1 MQNMSLIEYFWRAS
15 QQIVMLN
22 PNEPLDKAGIEAW
35 GSGFL
40 LEYRES
46 LYFITCDHNLHLL
59 DDYSNGERANLD
71 FNVAIITNDRNQA
84 TPLSMG
90 LVFVP
95 EFYYFDSFDTFL
107 PEIMDMKDVAFAKI
121 KQDFPLSLLT
131 NQLTYPN
138 GSIAVKE
145 GLEKL
150 YITEDAIAEPNAEKD
165 FVITGCIRNHI
176 VDDIRM
182 DRGTTFREGIKY
194 DANKLNINKQF
205 VFINPE
211 PIIYEDWKGLSGS
224 PIFDQDG
231 KLVGMVNGV
240 NEGGYDIYVTPI
252 HFITKLIDYTIAA
265 EIVHGKN

>member
-1 MQNMSLIEYFWRAS
+1 
-15 QQIVMLN
+15 MLTRTVYAKYELNGIFLESITANRNAYN
-22 PNEPLDKAGIEAW
+22 PNEQLDKAGIEAW
-35 GSGFL
+35 GSGIL

-131 NQLTYPN
+131 NQLTYPD

-150 YITEDAIAEPNAEKD
+150 YISEDAIAEPNAEKD

-176 VDDIRM
+176 VDDKMMSYRHLK
-182 DRGTTFREGIKY
+182 RGQMFRTSM
-194 DANKLNINKQF
+194 
-205 VFINPE
+205 V
-211 PIIYEDWKGLSGS
+211 
-224 PIFDQDG
+224 DG
-231 KLVGMVNGV
+231 CQSVEMVV
-240 NEGGYDIYVTPI
+240 
-252 HFITKLIDYTIAA
+252 
-265 EIVHGKN
+265 